1 MERFVADPLS
11 GLPIGPEV
19 AAHAAPHPQRRI
31 MEGRFIRVEPLSAE
45 RHTAS
50 LWRETHGPAQDARWQ
65 YLFEAP
71 FADEDSFRDH
81 LVKKAASE
89 DPMFFAI
96 VDPKSGNAL
105 GYEALMRIE
114 TANRCIEIGSILYGP
129 RLQRHAGGTEAQ
141 FLPMKHAFDDLGYRR
156 YEWKCNALNAPSRAA
171 AVRLGFT
178 LEGVFRQHMIIRGR
192 NRDTAWYSIID
203 SEWPKVKEAFV
214 RWLAPDNF
222 DSDGAQKQSLVAI
235 RRSL

>member
-1 MERFVADPLS
+1 MD
-11 GLPIGPEV
+11 
-19 AAHAAPHPQRRI
+19 
-31 MEGRFIRVEPLSAE
+31 GRFIRLEPLDAE

-50 LWRETHGPAQDARWQ
+50 LWRETHGPAQEVRWQ

-71 FADEDSFRDH
+71 FPDEDSFRAH
-81 LVKKAASE
+81 LQRKAASE

-96 VDPKSGNAL
+96 VDAVSRNAL
-105 GYEALMRIE
+105 GYETLMRIDP
-114 TANRCIEIGSILYGP
+114 ANRCIEVGSILYGT

-141 FLPMKHAFDDLGYRR
+141 FLLMQYVFEDLGYRR
-156 YEWKCNALNAPSRAA
+156 YEWKCNALNAPSRTA

-178 LEGVFRQHMIIRGR
+178 FEGVFRQHMIIRGR

-203 SEWPKVKEAFV
+203 TEWPKVREAFV

-222 DSDGAQKQSLVAI
+222 DSNGSQKQSLAAI
-235 RRSL
+235 RSAL